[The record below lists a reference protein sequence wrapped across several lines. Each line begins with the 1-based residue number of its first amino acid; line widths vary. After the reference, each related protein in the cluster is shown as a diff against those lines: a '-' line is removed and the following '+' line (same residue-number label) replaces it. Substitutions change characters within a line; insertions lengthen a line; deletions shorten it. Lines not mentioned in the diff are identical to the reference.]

1 MVYANVIVDISHEKL
16 DKTFQYIVPEPL
28 AQELSEGMR
37 VAVPFG
43 RRRIHGYV
51 VALADT
57 PEYDAAK
64 LKPILAIEKG
74 AVSIESELIALAAW
88 MHKSCGGTMNQAL
101 KTVLPV
107 KRKERQKE
115 KKQARLRVTQKEA
128 QSLYAECVRRHY
140 SAQAKLLA
148 QLLECPVQPFLH
160 LTKDLGISAATI
172 RGMEEKGILTIE
184 RERYYRNP
192 VSDIAG
198 KDDQRREEND
208 SLSVKSGSIQLNPC
222 QRDIVRQVTEEF
234 DAGRQHTY
242 LLYGVTGSGKT
253 EVYMELIAHA
263 AAKGKQCIMLI
274 PEIAL
279 TFQTVRRFY
288 ERFGDRVSVLHS
300 RLSAGER
307 SDQLER
313 AKNGEIDIMIGP
325 RSALFTPFS
334 NLGFIMIDEEHEG
347 SYKSESVP
355 KYHARDAAIARAG
368 LTGASVVLGSAT
380 PSVDSYYR
388 AKAGE
393 YRLLAMHKRAQDAA
407 LADCEVVDMRAEL
420 RAGNRSIL
428 SMRLQELIQDR
439 LAKKQQVM
447 LFLNRRGMAG
457 FVSCRACGSVLK
469 CPHCDVSLSQHKNG
483 RMVCHYCG
491 YETPMVK
498 QCPSCGSG
506 YIGGFRAGTQK
517 IQELTQ
523 KRFPNAR
530 VLRMDYDTTRSKDA
544 YEQILSAF
552 ARQEADILVG
562 TQMIVKGHDFPNVTL
577 VGVLAADLSLNI
589 SDYRAAER
597 TFQLVTQAAGRAGRG
612 MERGVAVIQAY
623 QPDHF
628 CIRAAKEQDYLAFYE
643 EEILYRRLMQY
654 PPVCH
659 MLHILTASESEEDA
673 AACMGQIAAWI
684 FAELQKPGADG
695 VWKRLGVIGPAD
707 PPVAKVRDVYRK
719 VLYMKHPSLQ
729 ILVKVKDFLEKR
741 LSDLTEWKKVS
752 VQFDF
757 NPMNG

>member
-1 MVYANVIVDISHEKL
+1 MVYANIIVDISQEKL
-16 DKTFQYIVPEPL
+16 DKTFQYIVPEQL
-28 AQELSEGMR
+28 KGELSEGMR
-37 VAVPFG
+37 VVVPFG
-43 RRRIHGYV
+43 SRRITGYV
-51 VALADT
+51 VALTDT
-57 PEYDAAK
+57 PEYDVAK
-64 LKPILAIEKG
+64 LKPVLSIEKE
-74 AVSIESELIALAAW
+74 AVCIESELIALAAW
-88 MHKSCGGTMNQAL
+88 MHKNCGGTMNQAL

-115 KKQARLRVTQKEA
+115 KKQVSLRVTHEEA
-128 QSLYAECVRRHY
+128 RSMYAQCVRRHY

-148 QLLECPVQPFLH
+148 KLLESSPQPFLH
-160 LTKDLGISAATI
+160 LTKDLGISSAVI
-172 RGMEEKGILTIE
+172 RGMEEKGTVSIE

-192 VSDIAG
+192 VAHISEKNYA
-198 KDDQRREEND
+198 
-208 SLSVKSGSIQLNPC
+208 LQLNEC
-222 QRDIVRQVTEEF
+222 QQDVVRQVTAEF

-242 LLYGVTGSGKT
+242 LLHGVTGSGKT

-263 AAKGKQCIMLI
+263 AAKGKQCILLI

-288 ERFGDRVSVLHS
+288 ERFGDRVSILHS
-300 RLSAGER
+300 RLSPAER

-313 AKNGEIDIMIGP
+313 AKNGGIDIMIGP

-334 NLGFIMIDEEHEG
+334 NLGFIIVDEEHES
-347 SYKSESVP
+347 SYKSETVP

-368 LTGASVVLGSAT
+368 LAGASVILGSAT

-388 AKAGE
+388 AMSGE
-393 YRLLAMHKRAQDAA
+393 YRLLVMQKRAQDAA
-407 LADCEVVDMRAEL
+407 LAECEVADLRAEL

-428 SMRLQELIQDR
+428 SMRLQELIEDR

-447 LFLNRRGMAG
+447 LFLNRRGLAG
-457 FVSCRACGSVLK
+457 FVSCRACGSVLR

-483 RMVCHYCG
+483 RLVCHYCG

-506 YIGGFRAGTQK
+506 YIGGFKAGTQK
-517 IQELTQ
+517 IQEMTQ

-544 YEQILSAF
+544 YETILSAF
-552 ARQEADILVG
+552 ARHEADILVG

-577 VGVLAADLSLNI
+577 VGILAADMSLNI
-589 SDYRAAER
+589 SDYHAAER

-612 MERGVAVIQAY
+612 AQRGMAVIQAY

-628 CIRAAKEQDYLAFYE
+628 SIRAAKEQDYLAFYE

-654 PPVCH
+654 PPVWH
-659 MLHILTASESEEDA
+659 MLHILTASPRKEDA
-673 AACMGQIAAWI
+673 AGCMEQIAAWI
-684 FAELQKPGADG
+684 QKELEKPGADG
-695 VWKRLGVIGPAD
+695 VWKQLRVIGPVD
-707 PPVAKVRDVYRK
+707 PPVAKAKDIYRR
-719 VLYMKHPSLQ
+719 VLYMKHPDLQ